1 METPQV
7 RFARLDKAKIAK
19 IHELEEFLGTYV
31 LAFEPVI
38 KIAALAQS
46 SWTSCRPW
54 KKNWASFWWLTETY
68 RRSKSSNNGV
78 KLSFTPLSIEHYT
91 NRSKRS

>member
-7 RFARLDKAKIAK
+7 RFARLDKAKIEK

-38 KIAALAQS
+38 KIADLAPEQLE
-46 SWTSCRPW
+46 
-54 KKNWASFWWLTETY
+54 KLKIVEKEL
-68 RRSKSSNNGV
+68 GV
-78 KLSFTPLSIEHYT
+78 ILVAYQDL
-91 NRSKRS
+91 

>member
-7 RFARLDKAKIAK
+7 RFARLDKAKIEK

-38 KIAALAQS
+38 KIADLAPEQLEKLQ
-46 SWTSCRPW
+46 TVE
-54 KKNWASFWWLTETY
+54 NEL
-68 RRSKSSNNGV
+68 GV
-78 KLSFTPLSIEHYT
+78 ILVAYKDL
-91 NRSKRS
+91 